1 MGVPGLIAWLETS
14 GGVDLLEAI
23 HIEGKHVVIDGL
35 SWGYALLAMVCAP
48 SSESGCASPSAPGVA
63 TLWGGPM
70 SPLMRAGVACL
81 RTIVRVLRAVQV
93 TVVLDGAPPEYK
105 SQITAARSAAG
116 CASVALLEQWL
127 IARGGAGRPTAPRG
141 NRLRRPP
148 LLDAALASAALAA
161 RDAGLPVS
169 LQRAHGEADDVMLAI
184 VQESTTSAPC
194 VLVSRDSDLLVG
206 CDAPMVPAANL
217 LDAVQGRAQHVLGW
231 KRSRVAQV
239 LRLPA
244 SALPVVASWVGNDA
258 GTPDP
263 SLHARLS
270 RAVRAWRSFSSNK
283 ASKLPG
289 PGCAPSSSRA
299 VLELVIT
306 AVRVAQA
313 KLALSAAHPLL
324 IDAAIVAQLFA
335 PVGKVSRKRK
345 RKLSTGPADAA
356 AGGEAAD
363 DSLAVKHTSNG
374 EPLQSSTREVLA
386 WLLGTRSDLPSGV
399 PAADLASAEVRALAG
414 CCALCTLPAIQSAAD
429 LLHLVHLC
437 RGAYELH
444 RAPMMDHVLHARQYS
459 YPRMLDGAR
468 GLPPCIGAVPVPGAT
483 PEIGT
488 PLLLACAAGTASAW
502 DWRAL
507 AVSMDG
513 LSPPELPAVTPGGLL
528 AGLLTHIALRQTWN
542 GTTWE
547 LRGMTDTAATTATTT
562 TCAAGVIP
570 RPARDACIAAVAVMS
585 ALLSAS
591 SESQTAGTN
600 IEQLVPV
607 ELCAVLQPVAAARAI
622 TCLQFGMLH
631 ASVAGASTVAAA
643 ALWNST
649 QIVQRLQQIASAA
662 QCSDGVEVSQVV
674 AASGVPS
681 ELEPLLLWAVS
692 PACVSN

>member
-23 HIEGKHVVIDGL
+23 HIEGTHVVIDGL

-48 SSESGCASPSAPGVA
+48 SAESGCASPSAPGVA

-70 SPLMRAGVACL
+70 SSLVRAGVACL
-81 RTIVRVLRAVQV
+81 RTIIRVLRALQV

-127 IARGGAGRPTAPRG
+127 AARGGPGRPAAPRG

-161 RDAGLPVS
+161 RAAGLPVS

-184 VQESTTSAPC
+184 VQESAASAPC

-206 CDAPMVPAANL
+206 CNAPMVPAANL

-244 SALPVVASWVGNDA
+244 SSLPVVASWVGNDA
-258 GTPDP
+258 GMPDP

-283 ASKLPG
+283 ASKMAG

-306 AVRVAQA
+306 VVRVAQA

-335 PVGKVSRKRK
+335 PAGKVSRKRK

-356 AGGEAAD
+356 AAEGDAED
-363 DSLAVKHTSNG
+363 DSLAVRHTSSG
-374 EPLQSSTREVLA
+374 EQLQSSTREVLA
-386 WLLGTRSDLPSGV
+386 WLLGTRSDVPTGV
-399 PAADLASAEVRALAG
+399 PAACVASAEVRALAG
-414 CCALCTLPAIQSAAD
+414 CCASCTPPAIQSAAD

-444 RAPMMDHVLHARQYS
+444 RAPMMDHVLHARQYG

-468 GLPPCIGAVPVPGAT
+468 GLPPCIGAVPLPGAT
-483 PEIGT
+483 PEVGT
-488 PLLLACAAGTASAW
+488 PFLLACAMGTASAW

-513 LSPPELPAVTPGGLL
+513 LSPPALPDVTPGGLL

-542 GTTWE
+542 GTAWE
-547 LRGMTDTAATTATTT
+547 LRDMLDTTMTTDAASI
-562 TCAAGVIP
+562 IP
-570 RPARDACIAAVAVMS
+570 SSARDACIAAVAVMS
-585 ALLSAS
+585 VLLSAS
-591 SESQTAGTN
+591 TESPAVGTD
-600 IEQLVPV
+600 IEQLVPM
-607 ELCAVLQPVAAARAI
+607 ELCAVLQPVATARAI

-643 ALWNST
+643 AHWNSIQIAQRLQHIASAVQRSDGVGVT
-649 QIVQRLQQIASAA
+649 QIVS
-662 QCSDGVEVSQVV
+662 V
-674 AASGVPS
+674 SGVPS
-681 ELEPLLLWAVS
+681 ELEHLLRWAVS
-692 PACVSN
+692 PACMLK